1 MFHLVVVTRNKS
13 MYVKT
18 LHSMLAL
25 QNMCAQ
31 LSIPIDISFVNDANK
46 SKMETIKKK
55 LKTGDRLGWFEYGMN
70 CSKVELQNMLWKY
83 DKYDGVVFPVVN
95 EGINW
100 DQFCTGVKAGSK
112 EPIRQMALD
121 FDTSV
126 TKKIVDSEKELWQVD
141 TTDPNVWSIDC
152 KHVLKKIKP
161 KKGALI
167 IPPNTTE
174 FFKLCKKSNVNLVA
188 AVASETFSHFTHEC
202 IGNIMNMS
210 GVKVMP

>member
-13 MYVKT
+13 LYVKT

-46 SKMETIKKK
+46 SKMELIKKK
-55 LKTGDRLGWFEYGMN
+55 LKTGDRLGWFEYGTN
-70 CSKVELQNMLWKY
+70 CSKVELQNMIWKY
-83 DKYDGVVFPVVN
+83 DKYDGIVFPVVN

-100 DQFCTGVKAGSK
+100 DQFCTSVKAESK

-126 TKKIVDSEKELWQVD
+126 TTKVVDSEKDLWQVD
-141 TTDPNVWSIDC
+141 TTDPHIWSIDC

-161 KKGALI
+161 KKGALV
-167 IPPNTTE
+167 IPSNTSD

-202 IGNIMNMS
+202 VGNIMNMS
-210 GVKVMP
+210 GLKVTG